1 MLLQGNRKQNLL
13 PSVSHITITYTTN
26 GHFAST
32 KALVDVV
39 VALVAF
45 ALLPLPFLDGE
56 GYMDMALLWTLESDP
71 LASIQASF
79 GFDFASNPVSQK
91 KKKKN

>member
-1 MLLQGNRKQNLL
+1 M
-13 PSVSHITITYTTN
+13 
-26 GHFAST
+26 
-32 KALVDVV
+32 V

-56 GYMDMALLWTLESDP
+56 GYMDMALLWTSESDP

-79 GFDFASNPVSQK
+79 GFDFVSNPVSQK
-91 KKKKN
+91 KKKKKKEYKQKQVITESSYLSCYIVLWVLFFFS